1 MATSPEPKPIEPA
14 KTPKSRNAQDKKME
28 NDLIA
33 INQTLRASVAD
44 AEAGPQ
50 LAEGGYSVT
59 ELNRVLTDLY
69 PPAYNGF
76 VNRQDADAN
85 QAGASAAYKAAEKST
100 RTFYRK
106 LRGFAKSAFL
116 KDPQGRVAL
125 GLEGREPVDFQNF
138 IAAAN
143 RLVDEGLKS
152 TYAEK
157 LARKTVTAAKL
168 QDLRARLDTLLA
180 TKQAQTDAIEAAP
193 RATAVRD
200 AAVKALFDWYAE
212 FKAFALVQFQDRPD
226 ILKRLGLK

>member
-14 KTPKSRNAQDKKME
+14 KTPKPRNAQDKKME

-33 INQTLRASVAD
+33 INQTLRACVAD

-50 LAEGGYSVT
+50 LAEGGYSAA
-59 ELNRVLTDLY
+59 ELNRVLEELY

-76 VNRQDADAN
+76 VNRRDADAN
-85 QAGASAAYKAAEKST
+85 QSGASAAFKAAEKST
-100 RTFYRK
+100 RTIYRK
-106 LRGFAKSAFL
+106 LRDFGKAAYL
-116 KDPQGRVAL
+116 KDPQGRTAL
-125 GLEGREPVDFQNF
+125 GLGGREPVDFQNF
-138 IAAAN
+138 VAAVS
-143 RLVDEGLKS
+143 LFVDEGLKS
-152 TYAEK
+152 PYAEK

-168 QDLRARLDTLLA
+168 QDLRAKLDTLLTA
-180 TKQAQTDAIEAAP
+180 KQAQTDAIEAAP

-200 AAVKALFDWYAE
+200 AAVKVLFDWYAE